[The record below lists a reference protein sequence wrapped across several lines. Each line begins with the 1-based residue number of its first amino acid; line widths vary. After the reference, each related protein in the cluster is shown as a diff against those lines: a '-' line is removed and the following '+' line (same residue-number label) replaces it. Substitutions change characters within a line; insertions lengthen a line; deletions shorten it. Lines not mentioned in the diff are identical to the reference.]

1 MIKPLSK
8 DNRGLTLVE
17 LILGTVILA
26 IIIVPL
32 LHTFVTGASTE
43 YKSRKYGEATEA
55 AQNLAEQIQAT
66 DANLLLSNSRAVDS
80 KAYFYS
86 SADLS
91 TGNNGVTAAPAPDAG
106 KYYIG
111 IKNYSYGGSLFNALI
126 TLDTSAAA
134 TGTANTAPVIV
145 GNQMDASIDMTQA
158 DTGAADALLA
168 ECGNLAVTD
177 PNSLTLGYL
186 TRSVTL
192 NVTRTAGSAANTYSY
207 QIQASFTYTEN
218 IPYKI
223 GSKSYNYYFTHTEQA
238 LASVVNITDSTD
250 YSPVFSAFLFFDAYY
265 RSSMATETILINN
278 STGQDI
284 NFFLVNTN
292 TTSSM
297 PLNYGALVWYKYQ
310 TFLGHAPVNKLIY
323 TNLPYAEVE
332 YRAAESEY
340 LRKTLNVSGYLV
352 ETKQLKR
359 KFAVDIKLYKSG
371 AAFTGTTIAGID
383 STKLN
388 Y

>member
-1 MIKPLSK
+1 M
-8 DNRGLTLVE
+8 E

-26 IIIVPL
+26 IIVVPL
-32 LHTFVTGASTE
+32 LHVFVTGASTE

-55 AQNLAEQIQAT
+55 AQNLAEQVQAA
-66 DANLLLSNSRAVDS
+66 DADLLLSNSRAVDPQ
-80 KAYFYS
+80 AYFYS
-86 SADLS
+86 LSDLS
-91 TGNNGVTAAPAPDAG
+91 TGSNGVTTAPASDASG

-126 TLDTSAAA
+126 TLDTSATA
-134 TGTANTAPVIV
+134 TGTANTTPVIV

-158 DTGAADALLA
+158 ETGAADTLLA

-177 PNSLTLGYL
+177 PNSLTLSYL

-192 NVTRTAGSAANTYSY
+192 NVTRTAGSSANTYSY
-207 QIQASFTYTEN
+207 RIEALFTYTET

-223 GSKSYNYYFTHTEQA
+223 GAKSYNYYFSHTEQA

-250 YSPVFSAFLFFDAYY
+250 NSPVFSSFVFFNAYY

-292 TTSSM
+292 TTGSM

-310 TFLGHAPVNKLIY
+310 KFLSHVPVNKLIY
-323 TNLPYAEVE
+323 TNLPYNKVI
-332 YRAAESEY
+332 YRAAENEF
-340 LRKTLNVSGYLV
+340 LRKTLTVSGYLV
-352 ETKQLKR
+352 ETKQLNR

-371 AAFTGTTIAGID
+371 AAFTGTVLAGID